1 MSYLHMPTISVVV
14 PIYNM
19 GKSLST
25 CIESILVQSF
35 TDFEVLLID
44 DGSTDNSIE
53 ICNEYAQKDSRVRV
67 FQKKNGG
74 VSSARNLGIEK
85 ANGEWITFVDSD
97 DFIPVDAL
105 LNLSKNDCEDLII
118 GGYKNHISDE
128 LISLQN
134 ETTIVKGVD
143 LGEFLSLNINTSLFR
158 TPWCKLFK
166 KEIIIRENLKFDSSL
181 IFGEDTV
188 FVTSYLLF
196 CSSIRSCNKYCYNY
210 YNIGDDYINKYKEH
224 SISIFHYG
232 NEITKL
238 YDRLDALYSLS
249 GTRIVYGFLFDILK
263 QNYDEGKINTRM
275 FAQFLSNHYVI
286 AVLSERNSIHI
297 KILLTL
303 ARYSKMG
310 LYLYNRLIKIF

>member
-1 MSYLHMPTISVVV
+1 MPTISVVV

-19 GKSLST
+19 GKSLSA
-25 CIESILVQSF
+25 CIESILIQSF

-53 ICNEYAQKDSRVRV
+53 ICNKYAQNDSRVRV

-74 VSSARNLGIEK
+74 VSSARNLGIEN

-134 ETTIVKGVD
+134 ETTIVKSVD
-143 LGEFLSLNINTSLFR
+143 FGEFLSLNINASLFR

-196 CSSIRSCNKYCYNY
+196 CSSIRICNKYCYNY

-232 NEITKL
+232 NEITRL

-263 QNYDEGKINTRM
+263 QNYDEGKISTRM
-275 FAQFLSNHYVI
+275 FAQFLSNTYVI
-286 AVLSERNSIHI
+286 GVLSERKSIHI
-297 KILLTL
+297 KILLIL

-310 LYLYNRLIKIF
+310 LYLYNRLIKMF